1 MRETSELEPN
11 ERTSAAAA
19 LARGR
24 AACEGRAWRDAW
36 HWLSRA
42 DAASPLPPE
51 DLDRLA
57 TAAYLAGQDEAYL
70 ETLER
75 AHRAYLA
82 DGVNDRAVRS
92 AFWLGLRLVFRG
104 EIGQATGWFGRA
116 ERLLRAAGEACAEQG
131 YLLLPL
137 AERQLGS
144 KDAAA
149 ACATAERAAGMGD
162 RFGDADLSACA
173 RHVQGRALL
182 LLGQVESGL
191 ALLDEAMVSV
201 TADELSPIMTGLVY
215 CSVVDACQQVCALD
229 RAREWT
235 AALSGWCAAQ
245 PQLLTFTG
253 ACRAHRA
260 EVLQVGGAWREALE
274 EARHACDLPPAGP
287 GQKAAAAAWYQ
298 RGEVHRLRG
307 DYAAAGEAYRE
318 ASSRGCE
325 PQPGLALLRLA
336 QGRTRAAAAA
346 VRRALGSTDD
356 RLQRVRMLP
365 AAVEILC
372 AADALDEARSRCL
385 ELEETAAFFT
395 SLALDAFAAHARGQ
409 VALADG
415 DAFAALASLRR
426 AFRQLQDAEVPY
438 HAARARE
445 SMGLACHQVGDD
457 EAAELEL
464 EAAAAAYEM
473 LGAAPDVARIGALR
487 RSPPRLPGGELS
499 PRELQVLRLIA
510 RGKSNKAIAAE
521 LGLSKRTVDR
531 HASNIFTK
539 IDVPSRAAATAW
551 AYENG
556 LA

>member
-1 MRETSELEPN
+1 MRETSEPGPN
-11 ERTSAAAA
+11 DRASAAAA

-24 AACEGRAWRDAW
+24 AACERRAWRDAW
-36 HWLSRA
+36 AWLSRA
-42 DAASPLPPE
+42 DAAAPLGPE

-70 ETLER
+70 QTLER
-75 AHRAYLA
+75 GHRAYLA
-82 DGVNDRAVRS
+82 DGVNDRAVRC

-116 ERLLRAAGEACAEQG
+116 ERLLQAADNECAEQG

-144 KDAAA
+144 GDAASA
-149 ACATAERAAGMGD
+149 GATAERAAAIGD

-173 RHVQGRALL
+173 RHVQGRAMLL
-182 LLGQVESGL
+182 QGQVESGL

-260 EVLQVGGAWREALE
+260 EVLQIGGAWREAIE
-274 EARHACDLPPAGP
+274 EARCACDLPPAGP

-307 DYAAAGEAYRE
+307 DYAAAGDAYRE

-336 QGRTRAAAAA
+336 QGNTRAAEAAI
-346 VRRALGSTDD
+346 RRALGGTDD

-372 AADALDEARSRCL
+372 AADALEEARSGCR
-385 ELEETAAFFT
+385 ELEEAAAFFG
-395 SLALDAFAAHARGQ
+395 SIALDAFAAHARGQ

-426 AFRQLQDAEVPY
+426 AFRQLQDVEAPY

-445 SMGLACHQVGDD
+445 SMALACREVGDD

-464 EAAAAAYEM
+464 AAAAAAYEM
-473 LGAAPDVARIGALR
+473 LGAAPDLARIAALR
-487 RSPPRLPGGELS
+487 RPLPRLPGGKLT

-510 RGKSNKAIAAE
+510 SGKSNKAIAAE
-521 LGLSKRTVDR
+521 LSLSKRTVDR

-556 LA
+556 LT